1 MYQKNNVS
9 IKRQQ
14 KEEVVN
20 ENIFYKNKLKLTRK
34 NSSNLVADNIWKN
47 AKNSICD
54 GVMRKNQ

>member
-1 MYQKNNVS
+1 MNYMYQKNNVS

-34 NSSNLVADNIWKN
+34 NSSNLVADNI
-47 AKNSICD
+47 
-54 GVMRKNQ
+54 